1 MKLSVQVRISLTQP
15 SARST
20 VSTKIKTMKP
30 ILITLLCFTLLL
42 LACEKT
48 AMDPPHFKENV
59 VQLSNLKAGQLSQFL
74 RYTTNCNEMDAN
86 FEWSSDTLNLRVI
99 EKDEQLY
106 FEESLTPHSPM
117 YLSGTFAAP
126 ISYPIASKNG
136 KLFIPERENSAL
148 FFFYGND
155 HLQLE
160 KSPSFFLN
168 PLKQEN
174 CRMML
179 KGEVFVGDE
188 IGIIDDFTVGPVNIK
203 NKIAVS
209 CVPVF
214 VGVEAYL
221 GYDPHQLYMSHVIR
235 VDEFNGTRFEYVQG
249 WYLLNEME

>member
-1 MKLSVQVRISLTQP
+1 MK
-15 SARST
+15 
-20 VSTKIKTMKP
+20 
-30 ILITLLCFTLLL
+30 ITLIATVCFTFLL
-42 LACEKT
+42 LACEKSPI
-48 AMDPPHFKENV
+48 DPPSLNENA
-59 VQLSNLKAGQLSQFL
+59 VQLSNLQVGQLSQFV
-74 RYTTNCNEMDAN
+74 RYMTNCNDMESN
-86 FEWSSDTLNLRVI
+86 FDWSQDTLNLRVI
-99 EKDEQLY
+99 EKNDQLY
-106 FEESLTPHSPM
+106 FEESLTPYSPM
-117 YLSGTFAAP
+117 YLSGIFVDPITYPVAA
-126 ISYPIASKNG
+126 KNG

-155 HLQLE
+155 HMQLE

-221 GYDPHQLYMSHVIR
+221 GYDSDQLYMSHVIT

-249 WYLLNEME
+249 WYLLSEME